1 MNLLNGKELVNMG
14 MGSSPSTPTYTA
26 PVAKTVTPV
35 AKEETEQERL
45 RKKKASATLLTGS
58 QGAALEAGDTQA
70 KSLLGQ

>member
-1 MNLLNGKELVNMG
+1 MG
-14 MGSSPSTPTYTA
+14 FGGAAKPSTPTYTA
-26 PVAKTVTPV
+26 PVAKTATPV

-58 QGAALEAGDTQA
+58 QGAALDAGDTQA

>member
-1 MNLLNGKELVNMG
+1 MG
-14 MGSSPSTPTYTA
+14 FGGAPSTPTYTA

-35 AKEETEQERL
+35 KKEETEQERL

-58 QGAALEAGDTQA
+58 QGAALEGGDTQA

>member
-1 MNLLNGKELVNMG
+1 MG
-14 MGSSPSTPTYTA
+14 FGGAAKPSTPA
-26 PVAKTVTPV
+26 PVAAPKATPV
-35 AKEETEQERL
+35 KKEETEQERL